1 MGNWLWYRFAI
12 GYNSYINSSLQD
24 IPIESKEWKAQ
35 PTDLLGKGFIR
46 PSISPCDS
54 LVLFV
59 KKKNGSLRMCI
70 DYREHNKV
78 TIKNKYP
85 LPRSDDL
92 FYQLQGA
99 SYFSKR
105 DLRSGF
111 HQLRVRG
118 NDIPKKQPFG
128 LGMGIRSSWHVLSVL
143 LMLWRHL
150 WT

>member
-24 IPIESKEWKAQ
+24 VPIESKELKAQ
-35 PTDLLGKGFIR
+35 PKDLLGKGFIR

-85 LPRSDDL
+85 LPQIDKL
-92 FYQLQGA
+92 FDQLQWA
-99 SYFSKR
+99 SYFSKIY
-105 DLRSGF
+105 LRSAY
-111 HQLRVRG
+111 HKLRLRCEDV
-118 NDIPKKQPFG
+118 PKTTFRTRYG
-128 LGMGIRSSWHVLSVL
+128 HYVFLVILSISL
-143 LMLWRHL
+143 ILWRYL